1 MINLEDWA
9 EARRLQGRTDGH
21 QGHRRRLCVARNTV
35 REARTS
41 DVPPRY
47 ERAQGGSA
55 VDAFEPPIFEL
66 LKEFPRMRED
76 KADC

>member
-1 MINLEDWA
+1 V
-9 EARRLQGRTDGH
+9 RG
-21 QGHRRRLCVARNTV
+21 RNTV

-47 ERAQGGSA
+47 ELARRGSA
-55 VDAFEPPIFEL
+55 VDAFEPAILEL

-76 KADC
+76 TADC